1 MSSETV
7 TSATRPYRKRRRA
20 EAEEATRRRIAA
32 AAAELHEELGPAQTT
47 FSAVA
52 ERAGVQRGTVY
63 RHFPDEDSLFEAC
76 SAHWSE
82 HNIPPDP
89 TPWAAI
95 DDPDKRLRAALSE
108 LYAWYERTQPMLDK
122 LYRDRS
128 LVPSVAKQMDLGLIP
143 YMDAASGV
151 LLEGRPRRKKTGA
164 AIAHALGF
172 QTWRSLVLEHGLSRK
187 QAVELMAALVAGA

>member
-1 MSSETV
+1 MSAETV
-7 TSATRPYRKRRRA
+7 TSTTRPYRKRQRA

-32 AAAELHEELGPAQTT
+32 AAAELHEEIGPAQTT

-76 SAHWSE
+76 SAHWAE
-82 HNIPPDP
+82 HHIPPDP

-95 DDPDKRLRAALSE
+95 EDPDERLRTALSE

-122 LYRDRS
+122 LFRDRS
-128 LVPSVAKQMDLGLIP
+128 LVPSVAKQMDLGLVP
-143 YMDAASGV
+143 YMDAVSGV
-151 LLEGRPRRKKTGA
+151 LLEGRPRRAKTRA

-172 QTWRSLVLEHGLSRK
+172 QTWRSLVREHALSRK
-187 QAVELMAALVAGA
+187 QAVELMAALVAAA